1 MITPRK
7 EDLKGLIGVPRGT
20 MKDAKKA
27 VVFATLGLPLD
38 PVIGILVMRSSGQDR
53 MDGDA
58 HFTFNVPI
66 ENFDRVCQVYAAG
79 DADTE
84 LDEMLDRL
92 KADPSYAAVG
102 SRLERLIS
110 DALIVYGRRFLEN
123 YQRMVGFLMNKGRDI
138 EIQEKQS
145 GAFEFKF
152 QLPKRR

>member
-1 MITPRK
+1 
-7 EDLKGLIGVPRGT
+7 
-20 MKDAKKA
+20 
-27 VVFATLGLPLD
+27 
-38 PVIGILVMRSSGQDR
+38 
-53 MDGDA
+53 
-58 HFTFNVPI
+58 
-66 ENFDRVCQVYAAG
+66 
-79 DADTE
+79 
-84 LDEMLDRL
+84 MLDRL